1 MVYKTH
7 MMYLHFLTRYYGL
20 QVIEMAV
27 FLMQLKDTCTEGDGD
42 RHNIN
47 KKRLLS
53 YFHSASSFSKYAI
66 EMFTSIS
73 QVEALASEELA
84 QRLSWG
90 SFVNWNG
97 GIGNNIEGEKVQE
110 ICNCTTKS
118 VVQGM
123 GANKTAN
130 AIVTA
135 SQAAPG
141 VQQIKTRFDHLN
153 KVHPQSQAHSTRS
166 SHDDEKLMFKDL
178 RKSRPFQVRANR
190 SHESFSNIEISP
202 LIALDMEKFF
212 SRLEKHKKQISMG

>member
-1 MVYKTH
+1 MHVTYI
-7 MMYLHFLTRYYGL
+7 MYLNFLTRYYGL

-27 FLMQLKDTCTEGDGD
+27 LLMQLKDTCAEGDGD

-53 YFHSASSFSKYAI
+53 HFQSVSSFSKYAI

-97 GIGNNIEGEKVQE
+97 GTVNNIKGDKAQE
-110 ICNCTTKS
+110 ICNCATKS
-118 VVQGM
+118 VVQGI

-141 VQQIKTRFDHLN
+141 VHQIKTRFDLVT

-166 SHDDEKLMFKDL
+166 SRDDERLMFKDL
-178 RKSRPFQVRANR
+178 RKSRPFQVRANH
-190 SHESFSNIEISP
+190 SHESFQNIEISP
-202 LIALDMEKFF
+202 MIGLDMEKFF
-212 SRLEKHKKQISMG
+212 SWLEKHKKQISVG

>member
-7 MMYLHFLTRYYGL
+7 MIYLNFLTRYYGL
-20 QVIEMAV
+20 QLIEMAV
-27 FLMQLKDTCTEGDGD
+27 FLMQLKDTCAERDGD

-53 YFHSASSFSKYAI
+53 YFHSTSSFSKYAI

-97 GIGNNIEGEKVQE
+97 GIGNNIEGDKAQE

-118 VVQGM
+118 VV
-123 GANKTAN
+123 
-130 AIVTA
+130 
-135 SQAAPG
+135 
-141 VQQIKTRFDHLN
+141 
-153 KVHPQSQAHSTRS
+153 
-166 SHDDEKLMFKDL
+166 
-178 RKSRPFQVRANR
+178 
-190 SHESFSNIEISP
+190 
-202 LIALDMEKFF
+202 
-212 SRLEKHKKQISMG
+212 